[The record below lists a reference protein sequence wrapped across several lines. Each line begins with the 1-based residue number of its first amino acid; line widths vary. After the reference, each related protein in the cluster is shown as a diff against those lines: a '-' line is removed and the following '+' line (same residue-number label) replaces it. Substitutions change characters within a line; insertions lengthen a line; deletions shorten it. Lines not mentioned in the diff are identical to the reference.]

1 MQTGHRSQWARNV
14 GGGAKPEPVAL
25 IQGGDRSALFFWGG
39 GAAKPP
45 SRGVPSG
52 PRSMLAF
59 WMGGAAWH
67 YVPSRERELIV
78 GEGGLPFHKPGRY
91 PIDDEEVLDFI
102 RLWVA
107 WNDIE

>member
-1 MQTGHRSQWARNV
+1 MQPGFRSPWSRYV
-14 GGGAKPEPVAL
+14 GGAGKPTGVLPVRP
-25 IQGGDRSALFFWGG
+25 GDRSALFFWGG
-39 GAAKPP
+39 GAAKPL
-45 SRGVPSG
+45 SRGDYAG
-52 PRSMLAF
+52 PRSLLAF

-91 PIDDEEVLDFI
+91 PIDDDECLEFL